1 MKKLPYILFAWLLL
15 GIASFARAETADL
28 EAYLIYASNDPAPLD
43 YHLDAVIPKLRSVLK
58 FQNYELMGQGGGM
71 VNSPG
76 ETTID
81 LGKGHSLEVKVKREK
96 GERFRVEVRWIHGGK
111 NMVSTAA
118 TVSRNQP
125 LILGGVKHANG
136 NLVVTL
142 TVK

>member
-1 MKKLPYILFAWLLL
+1 MKRFFHIAIAWLAL
-15 GIASFARAETADL
+15 GVCSAFAETADMDAL
-28 EAYLIYASNDPAPLD
+28 LIYASNDPAPLD
-43 YHLDAVIPKLRSVLK
+43 YHLDSVVPKLRSVLK
-58 FQNYELMGQGGGM
+58 FQNYELLGSGSGA

-81 LGKGHSLEVKVKREK
+81 LGRGHSLEIRLKS
-96 GERFRVEVRWIHGGK
+96 ERKDRFKVEVRWMHDGK
-111 NMVSTAA
+111 VQVSTGA
-118 TVSRNQP
+118 TVGRNQP